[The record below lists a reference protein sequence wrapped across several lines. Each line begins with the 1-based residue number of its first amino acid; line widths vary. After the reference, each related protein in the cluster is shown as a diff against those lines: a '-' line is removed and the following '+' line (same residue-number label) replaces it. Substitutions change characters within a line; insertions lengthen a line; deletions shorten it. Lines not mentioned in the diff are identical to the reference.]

1 MLALERGRA
10 VSAVIL
16 DIADGLVNAVMVVAN
31 PDKLSAVNAALAER
45 RGTKASTARTE
56 NPK

>member
-1 MLALERGRA
+1 
-10 VSAVIL
+10 
-16 DIADGLVNAVMVVAN
+16 MVVAN